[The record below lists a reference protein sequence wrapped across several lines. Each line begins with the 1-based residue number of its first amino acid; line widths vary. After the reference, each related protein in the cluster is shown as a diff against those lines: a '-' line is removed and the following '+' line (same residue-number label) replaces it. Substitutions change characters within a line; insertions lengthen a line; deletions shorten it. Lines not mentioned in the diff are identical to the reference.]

1 LDIPLTRND
10 GIVLFPHFMPQIIS
24 CWFDKKPLWRKPSRF
39 NVSNVLLVFPLRPF
53 VERLPLKKIPDRHDF
68 RRFRGRDQARIAY
81 WQAVIKEGERLADE
95 FLDAVATDK
104 IREGSWESRLA
115 QHASE
120 LRAPASGFARK

>member
-39 NVSNVLLVFPLRPF
+39 NVSNVLLVFPL
-53 VERLPLKKIPDRHDF
+53 
-68 RRFRGRDQARIAY
+68 ARIAY